1 LKAGAIIVTYNS
13 WTYLERCVEAIRT
26 QTTPFHRIII
36 IDNASDMSLTESGL
50 TLPTQ
55 FEFIRNDHN
64 AGFAA
69 ANNRA
74 VNALDDCDWIALINP
89 DAFIAPDWLEKLQ
102 DAAKRNPDCSFFGS
116 TLLIADNADMLDGTG
131 DIYHMSGLA
140 WRGAHGTARLNA
152 PTIEY
157 EVFSPCAAAA
167 LYRRDVFLVAGGF
180 DEDFFCYM
188 EDVDLGFRLRLA
200 GHRCM
205 QIPSAIAHHIGSA
218 TSGGQR
224 SNFATYHGHRNLVW
238 TYVKNMP
245 APLFW
250 MLLPLHLLLNLMT
263 IIAISFRGQT
273 RTIWQAKWDALRG
286 LPHAWHKRS
295 EIQRR
300 RVAGSAE
307 IWRLLDKRISLKRHR

>member
-1 LKAGAIIVTYNS
+1 LRVGAIIVTYNS
-13 WTYLERCVEAIRT
+13 WTYLQRCVEAIRL

-36 IDNASDMSLTESGL
+36 IDNASDTPLAESGL
-50 TLPTQ
+50 ALPRQ

-64 AGFAA
+64 SGFAA

-89 DAFIAPDWLEKLQ
+89 DAFIASDWLEKLQ
-102 DAAKRNPDCSFFGS
+102 DAAKQNPDFSFFGS
-116 TLLIADNADMLDGTG
+116 TLLMADRPDMLDGTG

-140 WRGAHGTARLNA
+140 WRDGHGTARIDA
-152 PTIEY
+152 PTIDH

-167 LYRRDVFLVAGGF
+167 LYRRDTFLNAGGF

-205 QIPSAIAHHIGSA
+205 QIPSAVAHHIGSA
-218 TSGGQR
+218 TSGGQH
-224 SNFATYHGHRNLVW
+224 SDFATYYGHRNLVW

-245 APLFW
+245 TPLFW
-250 MLLPLHLLLNLMT
+250 MLLPLHLLLNVMT
-263 IIAISFRGQT
+263 IVAIAMRGQT
-273 RTIWQAKWDALRG
+273 RTIWRAKLDALRG
-286 LPHAWHKRS
+286 LPRAWRKRG
-295 EIQRR
+295 EIQRA
-300 RVAGSAE
+300 RVQGSAE
-307 IWRLLDKRISLKRHR
+307 IWRLVDRRIGLKRHG

>member
-1 LKAGAIIVTYNS
+1 
-13 WTYLERCVEAIRT
+13 
-26 QTTPFHRIII
+26 
-36 IDNASDMSLTESGL
+36 
-50 TLPTQ
+50 
-55 FEFIRNDHN
+55 
-64 AGFAA
+64 
-69 ANNRA
+69 
-74 VNALDDCDWIALINP
+74 
-89 DAFIAPDWLEKLQ
+89 LQ
-102 DAAKRNPDCSFFGS
+102 DATKRNPDCSFFGS
-116 TLLIADNADMLDGTG
+116 TLLIADNPDMLDGTG

-167 LYRRDVFLVAGGF
+167 LYRRDAFLTVGGF

-205 QIPSAIAHHIGSA
+205 QIPTAIAHHIGSA
-218 TSGGQR
+218 TSGGQH
-224 SNFATYHGHRNLVW
+224 SDFATYHGHRNLVW

-245 APLFW
+245 TPLFW

-273 RTIWQAKWDALRG
+273 RMIWRAKWDALRG
-286 LPHAWHKRS
+286 LPRTWHKRS
-295 EIQRR
+295 EIQRM
-300 RVAGSAE
+300 RVTGNAE
-307 IWRLLDKRISLKRHR
+307 IWRSLDKRISLRRRR